1 MATATVSA
9 RADGIHNHAVGS
21 FTGDGALTR
30 INVGFNPIHFI
41 IINITD
47 VVRFEKLGGQ
57 PAADTLK
64 TISAGTMTEDTTS
77 AVLFNG
83 DGSVTISAATG
94 ITAKV
99 FAWAARR

>member
-21 FTGDGALTR
+21 FTGDGASTR
-30 INVGFNPIHFI
+30 INIGFNPIHFI
-41 IINITD
+41 LINTTD
-47 VVRFEKLGGQ
+47 VVRFEKIAGQ

-64 TISAGTMTEDTTS
+64 TVAAGTMTEDTTS

-83 DGSVTISAATG
+83 DGSVTVNAATG
-94 ITAKV
+94 IAVKV